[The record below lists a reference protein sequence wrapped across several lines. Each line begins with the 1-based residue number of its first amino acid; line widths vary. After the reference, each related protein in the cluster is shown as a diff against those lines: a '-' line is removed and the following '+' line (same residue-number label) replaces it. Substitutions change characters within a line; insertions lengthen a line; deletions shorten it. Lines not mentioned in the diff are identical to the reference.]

1 MRIGKK
7 LGIMGVILLL
17 CLLIVATVLFFLIRQ
32 DDCAGKYEVAAS
44 QDLLPKI
51 VASVSAG
58 QEMEISEQEFNSFLA
73 YVMEEKQSA
82 ETHTGNFQ
90 LHSLYLTLGQQE
102 GQAGLYAPCSMF
114 GFSIGITARL
124 QISFDPDEQLFSIQ
138 FLQMKL
144 GRLSILPRWG
154 LQMIRDHLP
163 DGVYVEQDFLYLP
176 VSYIKGSLGE
186 WGNSLQI
193 QGCRIQNRKLFLR
206 TNSMWDTVKK
216 WGQERL
222 ADIPCESL
230 LKEWENKGEELFSYI
245 VG

>member
-17 CLLIVATVLFFLIRQ
+17 GLLIVATVLFFLIRQ
-32 DDCAGKYEVAAS
+32 DDCAGKYKAADS

-51 VASVSAG
+51 AASVSAG

-73 YVMEEKQSA
+73 YVMEGEQAA
-82 ETHTGNFQ
+82 EAHTGNFQ
-90 LHSLYLTLGQQE
+90 LHSLYLTLGEQE
-102 GQAGLYAPCSMF
+102 GQAGLYAPCSVF
-114 GFSIGITARL
+114 GFSIGVTARL
-124 QISFDPDEQLFSIQ
+124 QITFDPDEQLFSIK

-144 GRLSILPRWG
+144 GRMSISPRWG

-163 DGVYVEQDFLYLP
+163 DGMYVEQDFLYLP
-176 VSYIKGSLGE
+176 VSCIKGSLGE
-186 WGNSLQI
+186 WGNSLEI
-193 QGCRIQNRKLFLR
+193 LGCRIQNRKLFLQ

-222 ADIPCESL
+222 EDIPWKDL
-230 LKEWENKGEELFSYI
+230 LKEWQDKGANLFSHI
-245 VG
+245 VS

>member
-163 DGVYVEQDFLYLP
+163 GWRVRGTGFSISACFLY
-176 VSYIKGSLGE
+176 
-186 WGNSLQI
+186 Q
-193 QGCRIQNRKLFLR
+193 
-206 TNSMWDTVKK
+206 
-216 WGQERL
+216 RL
-222 ADIPCESL
+222 IGRMG
-230 LKEWENKGEELFSYI
+230 KFSANPGMPYSK
-245 VG
+245 